1 MPIMERRG
9 SIGSISE
16 GSDEGP
22 RSDDS
27 QSDESE
33 EQRLR
38 RKCLALEA
46 ELEIERNQ
54 RVRGTNKFMGGGQFK
69 VSGGAKNQ
77 KQCGVCFTLR
87 DTMQKM
93 QIETDE
99 VKQTNIYLI
108 SEVERLKAE
117 LDTHYAHLN
126 GMGHQNQ
133 QAAAHAR
140 KLEAEIDLLK
150 KSVAEHQAAAGEAR
164 GELEKKTAAFD
175 AMMLQRERDAKQLAE
190 QIRKLQEQLVAR
202 EREVE
207 MFKQTA
213 QQFEQRTA
221 EAVSKT
227 EKMEIQLN
235 QSIRERELQAGQID
249 RQEQLIQ
256 DLESRLEEF
265 AALPKIEDRSEYIE
279 RLEKRIADL
288 EARLKGTLADLEA
301 TRGEVAAGNA
311 REQALRDQ
319 LQACQADLRGKE
331 AEVATLQ
338 KELEAARGRND
349 ELVAANEDLTR
360 VSQEMVS
367 TIDALEETKKTLED
381 KVEALERELEEL
393 RNSTE
398 EGDKWRKI
406 LEEKEYVIS
415 ELQREIQQLTARIA
429 EQDAKLKENRL
440 DMEAL
445 REDLAESQQERA
457 KLEKEIENLKKML
470 KDLHDTV
477 KKQADEAAKSEV
489 ALEKAKVDAMG
500 HMKVADER
508 KEKIV
513 ELNKKLAEKDKAIL
527 DLMEK
532 HARNLEKAKQ
542 DALEKT
548 MQSMVRLCVVAP
560 TVNVSFGSEALT
572 CKAGLPGERIHE
584 IIETQILPG
593 FIQLFLQPKEGLGP
607 DGGQLSKWVERLM
620 GDMQS
625 SIEKHLA
632 GVFSTANHEKK

>member
-1 MPIMERRG
+1 
-9 SIGSISE
+9 
-16 GSDEGP
+16 
-22 RSDDS
+22 
-27 QSDESE
+27 
-33 EQRLR
+33 
-38 RKCLALEA
+38 
-46 ELEIERNQ
+46 
-54 RVRGTNKFMGGGQFK
+54 
-69 VSGGAKNQ
+69 
-77 KQCGVCFTLR
+77 
-87 DTMQKM
+87 MQKM

-99 VKQTNIYLI
+99 TKQTNIYLLT
-108 SEVERLKAE
+108 EVERLKAE

-133 QAAAHAR
+133 QAAVHAR
-140 KLEAEIDLLK
+140 MQEAEIELLK
-150 KSVAEHQAAAGEAR
+150 KSVTEHKSEAGEAR
-164 GELEKKTAAFD
+164 GELEKKTVAFD
-175 AMMLQRERDAKQLAE
+175 AMMLQRERDAKLMAE
-190 QIRKLQEQLVAR
+190 QIRKLQEQLIAR

-221 EAVSKT
+221 EAISKT

-235 QSIRERELQAGQID
+235 QSTKERELQGSQIE
-249 RQEQLIQ
+249 RQEQLISDLQ
-256 DLESRLEEF
+256 GELESLKRR
-265 AALPKIEDRSEYIE
+265 PSVEDRSDYID

-288 EARLKGTLADLEA
+288 EARLKGTLADLEE
-301 TRGEVAAGNA
+301 TRAEVVAGGKK
-311 REQALRDQ
+311 EEALKAELRGCQKD
-319 LQACQADLRGKE
+319 LQGKE
-331 AEVATLQ
+331 AELSSLQ
-338 KELEAARGRND
+338 KELDAARKQNEELLASND
-349 ELVAANEDLTR
+349 GLIKASKEMVATIDGLEEAKKKLEDL
-360 VSQEMVS
+360 
-367 TIDALEETKKTLED
+367 I
-381 KVEALERELEEL
+381 EALERELDAL

-398 EGDKWRKI
+398 EDDKWRTIIEQK
-406 LEEKEYVIS
+406 EKLIR
-415 ELQREIQQLTARIA
+415 ELQLQIEQLTERVT

-440 DMEAL
+440 DMDAL
-445 REDLAESQQERA
+445 REDLVESQQERV

-477 KKQADEAAKSEV
+477 KKQADEAAKSEA
-489 ALEKAKVDAMG
+489 ALEKAKVDAMS
-500 HMKVADER
+500 HMNVVEER
-508 KEKIV
+508 EEKIM
-513 ELNKKLAEKDKAIL
+513 ELNKKLAEKDKTIL

-620 GDMQS
+620 GDMQG

-632 GVFSTANHEKK
+632 GVFSTANHGEKK